1 MTEKNKDLDKN
12 ILVVDLLKGKEIEL
26 GSVGDYDLMRV
37 VCYAT
42 HEGINLNKTEFSRD
56 ILLNSYKSFEGK
68 PLWLVPDFAG
78 LPTGHGFDFEN
89 KKFDIDS
96 RKAVGHIVSAEPC
109 VVNENGDCI
118 FFDKENEYSN
128 IKEME
133 TAEGELRIICELVV
147 YRLYLTEVANMIEM
161 LHKDGKL
168 NFSMEGLMDC
178 DIDDDGIKH
187 CTKIN
192 FTGLAIVKNPAFV
205 NSYSLDV
212 AEEEIIGG
220 SMDYEK
226 AYNELKAKY
235 DTLLEKYNALK
246 GSKGDGGKAPADKGG
261 SGGSGGSG
269 GGGGKAGCAEEEV
282 AGINKITELLEQI
295 STLQTEISELKPF
308 KEQVVAAQKEALGKD
323 RHARLEKM
331 GYTEKS
337 ETELAEISKE
347 AYAELLEKAI
357 DAKAENTQVDKDVNK
372 QVETSGY
379 MGVDFHN
386 SSLESDKDS
395 LLNLLKGLT
404 K

>member
-1 MTEKNKDLDKN
+1 MRVTEKDKDLNKN
-12 ILVVDLLKGKEIEL
+12 VLVVDLVNSEKIEF
-26 GSVGDYDLMRV
+26 GSIGDYDLMRIT
-37 VCYAT
+37 CYAT
-42 HEGINLNKTEFSRD
+42 HEGINLNGTEFSRE
-56 ILLNSYKSFEGK
+56 ILLSSYKSFEGK

-89 KKFDIDS
+89 KKFDIKS

-109 VVNENGDCI
+109 VVKDDGNYI
-118 FFDKENEYSN
+118 FLNKDSGYSE

-133 TAEGELRIICELVV
+133 DAEGELRILCELVV
-147 YRLYLTEVANMIEM
+147 YRFYLSEVANMIEM
-161 LHKDGKL
+161 LHKNGKL

-235 DTLLEKYNALK
+235 DALLEKYNALK

-261 SGGSGGSG
+261 SGGSGG
-269 GGGGKAGCAEEEV
+269 GGGKAGCAEEEV
-282 AGINKITELLEQI
+282 AGIEKITELLEQI
-295 STLQTEISELKPF
+295 STLQSEIAELKPF
-308 KEQVVAAQKEALGKD
+308 KEKVVAAQKEAIGKD
-323 RHARLEKM
+323 RYARLEKM
-331 GYTEKS
+331 GYTEKT

-357 DAKAENTQVDKDVNK
+357 DAKAENTQVDKDVDK

-386 SSLESDKDS
+386 PSLESDKDS
-395 LLNLLKGLT
+395 LLNLLKGLAE
-404 K
+404 